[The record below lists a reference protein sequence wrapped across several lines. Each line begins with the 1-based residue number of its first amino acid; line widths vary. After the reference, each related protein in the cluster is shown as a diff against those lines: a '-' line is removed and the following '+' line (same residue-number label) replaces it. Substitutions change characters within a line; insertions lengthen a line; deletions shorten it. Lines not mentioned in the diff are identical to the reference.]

1 MAVETVGTVNTHISI
16 NPNHTIIVNKPKEL
30 ACQGGGE
37 RPGLLPG
44 YSKSGTFEE
53 YLPVE

>member
-1 MAVETVGTVNTHISI
+1 MEDSCTYRVHRVNTVITI
-16 NPNHTIIVNKPKEL
+16 QIIIVNKPKEL